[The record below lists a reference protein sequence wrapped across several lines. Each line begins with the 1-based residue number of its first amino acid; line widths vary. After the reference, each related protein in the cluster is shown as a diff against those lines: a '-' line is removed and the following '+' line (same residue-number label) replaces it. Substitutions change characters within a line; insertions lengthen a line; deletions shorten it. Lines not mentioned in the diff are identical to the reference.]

1 MAKTTHFIWLSI
13 TYASIFPIIP
23 SLFHAAN
30 PRTIVVKCDGSVYD
44 VDVDKNSRK
53 HSTRSLGFILA
64 LDQTKIYK
72 IGMLRIPLN
81 QNENSKLVKHHNDNT
96 SPGLGRG
103 AHTREV
109 TQSSNSS
116 VEEMRESG
124 RSFQSLVFWVNLF
137 LKASLL
143 AESF

>member
-1 MAKTTHFIWLSI
+1 M
-13 TYASIFPIIP
+13 
-23 SLFHAAN
+23 
-30 PRTIVVKCDGSVYD
+30 YD
-44 VDVDKNSRK
+44 EDVDKNSRK

-116 VEEMRESG
+116 VEEQMRESG

>member
-1 MAKTTHFIWLSI
+1 MGPTWVRFGHHALILPIWDP
-13 TYASIFPIIP
+13 F
-23 SLFHAAN
+23 AN
-30 PRTIVVKCDGSVYD
+30 ACWV
-44 VDVDKNSRK
+44 
-53 HSTRSLGFILA
+53 GFILA

-103 AHTREV
+103 ADTREV

-124 RSFQSLVFWVNLF
+124 RSFQSLVFWGKPF
-137 LKASLL
+137 LKGVFTSREFLKGY
-143 AESF
+143 

>member
-116 VEEMRESG
+116 EEEMRESG

-137 LKASLL
+137 LKAFLL